1 MSAETSSGNN
11 LKKAVRKHEK
21 KLRQISHLEEQ
32 SRSRELTKEEI
43 EKVSDLTI
51 WLSSSVILTF
61 RKVLLSLLLV
71 LLTNTILYWLQNA
84 EKYLI
89 L

>member
-1 MSAETSSGNN
+1 MSAEISSGNN

-51 WLSSSVILTF
+51 WLSRNSCTSVKYTLSYMLT
-61 RKVLLSLLLV
+61 
-71 LLTNTILYWLQNA
+71 I
-84 EKYLI
+84 I
-89 L
+89 M